1 MSLYSKLPFFWLI
14 SWIPYFMSDF
24 VIGWNAKSAWFSNSL
39 LKNLYQ
45 PGPKYSCNYGLSCPW
60 KETVDMDIFK
70 KSRNGDGK
78 IMQSIR
84 ITSGPPTR
92 IKKRNQFSQFRWRS
106 TKVMPIKRVKMATF
120 WPRDKCSREAAS
132 IELTVLHIHFYRFC
146 KFESEKQFQRFF
158 QVLYLYCFP
167 VKILKCLA
175 HDFPSTVFKKACRVY
190 LDISSIF
197 HQILRNCH
205 FFLSYVRF
213 LIHY

>member
-1 MSLYSKLPFFWLI
+1 MCQVIRKITEETLQVPVKELQLNCNILMSLYSKLPFFWLI

-39 LKNLYQ
+39 LKKLYQ
-45 PGPKYSCNYGLSCPW
+45 PGPKCSCNYGLSCPW

-132 IELTVLHIHFYRFC
+132 IELTALHIHFHRFC
-146 KFESEKQFQRFF
+146 S
-158 QVLYLYCFP
+158 
-167 VKILKCLA
+167 
-175 HDFPSTVFKKACRVY
+175 
-190 LDISSIF
+190 
-197 HQILRNCH
+197 
-205 FFLSYVRF
+205 LSNNSK
-213 LIHY
+213 